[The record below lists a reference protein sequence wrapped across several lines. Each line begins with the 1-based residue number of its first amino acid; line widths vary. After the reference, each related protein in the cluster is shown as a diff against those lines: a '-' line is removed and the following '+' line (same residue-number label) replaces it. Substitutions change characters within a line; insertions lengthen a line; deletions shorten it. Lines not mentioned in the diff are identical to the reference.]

1 MYIEINNTEIDLLTT
16 LLIKEKRDLPDPST
30 ILDENASDWERQLFG
45 DGFDDACASIYYVD
59 QLIEKLE
66 RVREGDQIERS
77 GVLTFYTQPDG
88 SLILNATDW
97 GDGGFS
103 LIKRRRQFDPD
114 LDTDEDLPF

>member
-1 MYIEINNTEIDLLTT
+1 MYIEINITEIGLLTT

-45 DGFDDACASIYYVD
+45 DGFNEACEDIHYVD

-66 RVREGDQIERS
+66 RAREGDQIARC
-77 GVLTFYTQPDG
+77 GALTFYTHPDG

-97 GDGGFS
+97 EAGGFS
-103 LIKRRRQFDPD
+103 LIKRRMPD
-114 LDTDEDLPF
+114 LEPF

>member
-1 MYIEINNTEIDLLTT
+1 MYIEINDNEMRLLAR
-16 LLIKEKRDLPDPST
+16 LLRKEKRDLPDPLS
-30 ILDENASDWERQLFG
+30 ILDENASDWERRLFG
-45 DGFDDACASIYYVD
+45 DGFNDACAAIYDVD

-103 LIKRRRQFDPD
+103 LIKRRRQFHRDLDPD
-114 LDTDEDLPF
+114 EDMPF

>member
-1 MYIEINNTEIDLLTT
+1 MYIEINATEIGLLTT
-16 LLIKEKRDLPDPST
+16 LLIKEKRDLPDPLS
-30 ILDENASDWERQLFG
+30 ILDENASDWERRLFG
-45 DGFDDACASIYYVD
+45 DGFNDACAAIYVVD

-66 RVREGDQIERS
+66 RVREGDQIERI